1 MIRGLGQ
8 HRAKLYEKLGPVV
21 RTDGAL
27 LTLAGT
33 YSQKAREALA
43 EANSFQIDE
52 IKIFLKKLP
61 KALDGFRLVQL
72 SDIHHSPFTSGEF
85 IAQIVEKANEL
96 QPDMFVLT
104 GDYVS
109 HEAEYIAPVAEILG
123 GLKSEFGTFAC
134 LGNHDHWTDAELV
147 KTEFKRNGIKML
159 VNEGFRFTARNES
172 FWLCGVDDF
181 GEGLSNIRQSLRG
194 SKTDEMKL
202 LLAHNPAIMR
212 RAAYRKIDLVLSG
225 HTHGG
230 QVKLREPRE
239 RILFPNRRRKFSS
252 GLHHRGETQIYI
264 TRGIGTVVVP
274 MRYQCPPEI
283 SLIELRATSV
293 G

>member
-1 MIRGLGQ
+1 MIKGLGQ
-8 HRAKLYEKLGPVV
+8 QRAKFYGRFGPVMQ
-21 RTDGAL
+21 TNGAL
-27 LTLAGT
+27 LTLAST

-43 EANSFQIDE
+43 EANSFQIDS

-61 KALDGFRLVQL
+61 KGLDGFRIVQL

-85 IAQIVEKANEL
+85 IRQIVKRANDL
-96 QPDMFVLT
+96 KPDMFVLT

-109 HEAEYIAPVAEILG
+109 HEAEYIAPVAKILG
-123 GLKSEFGTFAC
+123 KLRSEYGIYAC
-134 LGNHDHWTDAELV
+134 LGNHDHWTNAGLV
-147 KTEFKRNGIKML
+147 TTEFRRNGIKML
-159 VNEGFRFTARNES
+159 INEGFRFSAKNES

-181 GEGLSNIRQSLRG
+181 GEGLSDIRKSLRG
-194 SKTDEMKL
+194 SGSDEMKL

-212 RAAYRKIDLVLSG
+212 RAAYWNIDLVLSG

-230 QVKLREPRE
+230 QVKLRERRE
-239 RILFPNRRRKFSS
+239 RVLFPNRRRKFSS
-252 GLHHRGETQIYI
+252 GLHYRHDTQIYI

-283 SLIELRATSV
+283 SVLELRATSI
-293 G
+293 

>member
-1 MIRGLGQ
+1 MIKTLGQ
-8 HRAKLYEKLGPVV
+8 RRAKIYEKLGPVV
-21 RTDGAL
+21 LSDGKL
-27 LTLAGT
+27 LTFAST

-43 EANSFQIDE
+43 EANTFQVE
-52 IKIFLKKLP
+52 EVKIFLKKLP
-61 KALDGFRLVQL
+61 KALDGFRIVQL

-85 IAQIVEKANEL
+85 IAKIVEKANEL
-96 QPDMFVLT
+96 KPDMFVLT
-104 GDYVS
+104 GDYIS
-109 HEAEYIAPVAEILG
+109 HEPEYIAPVAEILG
-123 GLKSEFGTFAC
+123 NLDSECGTFAC

-147 KTEFKRNGIKML
+147 KTEFKRNGIRML
-159 VNEGFRFTARNES
+159 VNEGFRFSAHGAS

-194 SKTDEMKL
+194 STLDEMKL

-212 RAAYRKIDLVLSG
+212 RAAYWNIDLVLSG

-239 RILFPNRRRKFSS
+239 RVFFPNRRRRFSS
-252 GLHHRGETQIYI
+252 GLHTRGETQIYI

-283 SLIELRATSV
+283 SVLELRTASS
-293 G
+293 